1 MTVDPVQGAGG
12 GSVDY
17 TKLGAAQLSSAVRA
31 GEIAPEDLV
40 RSSFKRAADIG
51 AGPDQLNIV
60 LHSDEKSSLD
70 EASRFRTRV
79 ESAADVGILAGIPV
93 AIKDNIAS
101 LGLPTTC
108 ASRILRGY
116 VSPFESTAV
125 NRLRAHGAIVV
136 SKTNMDEF
144 AMGSSTENSAYGP
157 ARNPVDV
164 RCVPGGSSGG
174 SAAAVAA
181 GIVPIALGSETGGSV
196 RQPAAFCGVVGVKPT
211 YGRVSRYGLVAFA
224 SSLDQ
229 IGVLGRTVDDAA
241 IGLETIAGF
250 DPMDS
255 TSADVE
261 VPIYRLS
268 ALGKPAPAAR
278 DPNTEAMRIGRS
290 PVPLPPPPGPTTLE
304 GVVIG
309 KPREYFPDSLDA
321 SIKDLCERALDQL
334 RSMGATIREV
344 SLPQSP
350 LAIPVY
356 YVLAP
361 AEASSNLARFDGVR
375 YGLRVDNGKGL
386 KAMYEATRSE
396 GFGTEVTRRIL
407 LGTYV
412 LSAGYYDAYYKK
424 AQAVRTMIAEDFR
437 AVFSG
442 GIDAIFTPT
451 TPTTAFPIGAISDP
465 YEMYLNDIFTVTAN
479 LAGVPAISVPIGRAR
494 NLPVGGQIIT
504 AHFDEYTMFR
514 VAYALEAALGPGAHQ

>member
-1 MTVDPVQGAGG
+1 MI
-12 GSVDY
+12 
-17 TKLGAAQLSSAVRA
+17 RA
-31 GEIAPEDLV
+31 
-40 RSSFKRAADIG
+40 SFKRAADIG
-51 AGPDQLNIV
+51 AGPDELNII
-60 LHSDEKSSLD
+60 LHADEKASVE
-70 EASRFRTRV
+70 EAERMQARIRT
-79 ESAADVGILAGIPV
+79 ATDIGILAGVPV

-108 ASRILRGY
+108 ASKILKGY
-116 VSPFESTAV
+116 VSPFEATAV
-125 NRLRAHGAIVV
+125 ARLRANGAMIVA
-136 SKTNMDEF
+136 KTNMDEF

-157 ARNPVDV
+157 TRNPMDV

-181 GIVPIALGSETGGSV
+181 GITPIALGSETGGSV

-241 IGLETIAGF
+241 LGLESIAGF
-250 DPMDS
+250 DKMDS
-255 TSADVE
+255 TSSDAD
-261 VPIYRLS
+261 VPIYRLA
-268 ALGKPAPAAR
+268 ALGKPAPEAR
-278 DPNTEAMRIGRS
+278 NPETEAIRIGRS
-290 PVPLPPPPGPTTLE
+290 PVPLPAPPGPTTLD

-309 KPREYFPDSLDA
+309 KPKEYFPESLDRD
-321 SIKDLCERALDQL
+321 IRKLCDSALDRF
-334 RSMGATIREV
+334 RSMGATIRDI
-344 SLPQSP
+344 SLPRSP

-356 YVLAP
+356 YILAP

-375 YGLRVDNGKGL
+375 YGLRVDPGKGL

-396 GFGTEVTRRIL
+396 GFGPEVTRRIL

-424 AQAVRTMIAEDFR
+424 AQAVRTLIADDFR
-437 AVFSG
+437 AVFTSG
-442 GIDAIFTPT
+442 VHAIFTPT

-479 LAGVPAISVPIGRAR
+479 LAGVPAISVPIGRVR
-494 NLPVGGQIIT
+494 RLPVGGQIIT
-504 AHFDEYTMFR
+504 AHFDEYSMFR
-514 VAYALEAALGPGAHQ
+514 LAYALEAGLGAEAHK